1 MKHRGRIQAQGKK
14 LEASETWSQNKPPTK
29 KDGLNMLEKLKNKIP
44 KSEVKIR
51 ETAFKKAERFIK
63 RASLTNGVDAPVSI
77 TYRAEGYIKERVDI
91 EIKKGKAFI
100 NTKTKKK

>member
-44 KSEVKIR
+44 KSEAKIR
-51 ETAFKKAERFIK
+51 ETAFKKAAKYIEQASKNGGLNATAFNSFNVKGTK
-63 RASLTNGVDAPVSI
+63 R
-77 TYRAEGYIKERVDI
+77 ERVDI
-91 EIKKGKAFI
+91 EVRTGIAFVP
-100 NTKTKKK
+100 NK